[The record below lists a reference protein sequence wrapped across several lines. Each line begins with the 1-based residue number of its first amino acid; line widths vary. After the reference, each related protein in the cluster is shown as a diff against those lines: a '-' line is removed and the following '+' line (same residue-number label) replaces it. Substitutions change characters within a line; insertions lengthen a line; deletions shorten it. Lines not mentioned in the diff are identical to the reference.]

1 MYDKEFAFAFVLSVQ
16 NLLLKEYAP
25 FAWPVI
31 SLGLFFCTT
40 KSKHNPSLSLLIL
53 LGKSKPIFEVD
64 KLIGAL
70 QFQDFAIFQN
80 FLRQKGSV
88 SFDLVDKLDKILL
101 GILFTSQ
108 LHTLYSFVFT
118 IPVFDLLSIRNQRV
132 IIGFKVSIL
141 IFISKPD
148 KWPQFSQV

>member
-1 MYDKEFAFAFVLSVQ
+1 LHGLS
-16 NLLLKEYAP
+16 
-25 FAWPVI
+25 

-40 KSKHNPSLSLLIL
+40 KSKHNPSLSVTHFT
-53 LGKSKPIFEVD
+53 GKSKPIFEVG

-101 GILFTSQ
+101 GNPF
-108 LHTLYSFVFT
+108 H
-118 IPVFDLLSIRNQRV
+118 
-132 IIGFKVSIL
+132 
-141 IFISKPD
+141 
-148 KWPQFSQV
+148 